1 MGIPQDTNSQ
11 NTTKQ
16 SKMGSLAP
24 SSSRLFE
31 PLRIG
36 TMDLH
41 HRLVMAP
48 LTRFRAEDDTHVPLP
63 FVSTYYAQRAA
74 VPGTLLITEATFI
87 SHRAAGYANVPGIY
101 SRAQIEAWRS
111 ITSAVHAKGSY
122 IYCQLWALGR
132 TADAAKA
139 EGIEIVSSSANA
151 LDSAHAV
158 PKEMT
163 RDDIKQFVSDYAQ
176 AARNAIEAGFDG
188 VEVHG
193 ANGYL
198 IDQFTQDTCNTRTDE
213 YGGSIENRSRF
224 GLEVTRAVVDAVG
237 ADKVGIR
244 LSPFSSFQGMKM
256 DDPIPQFTHL
266 IKGLKELKLAYIHV
280 VESRVSGN
288 ADIESTEKIDFA
300 LDVWGKTSPVLVAGG
315 FRPDSAKRAVDEEYK
330 DQDIAIVFGRYFI
343 STPDLPFRIQKGI
356 DLTPY
361 DRESFYIPK
370 SEKGYTDYPF
380 SPEFE
385 QEVKA

>member
-101 SRAQIEAWRS
+101 SRAQIEAWKS

-132 TADAAKA
+132 TADAANAKA
-139 EGIEIVSSSANA
+139 EGIEIVSSSAN
-151 LDSAHAV
+151 
-158 PKEMT
+158 
-163 RDDIKQFVSDYAQ
+163 AQ

-224 GLEVTRAVVDAVG
+224 GLEVTRA
-237 ADKVGIR
+237 
-244 LSPFSSFQGMKM
+244 
-256 DDPIPQFTHL
+256 
-266 IKGLKELKLAYIHV
+266 
-280 VESRVSGN
+280 
-288 ADIESTEKIDFA
+288 
-300 LDVWGKTSPVLVAGG
+300 
-315 FRPDSAKRAVDEEYK
+315 
-330 DQDIAIVFGRYFI
+330 
-343 STPDLPFRIQKGI
+343 
-356 DLTPY
+356 
-361 DRESFYIPK
+361 
-370 SEKGYTDYPF
+370 
-380 SPEFE
+380 
-385 QEVKA
+385 

>member
-1 MGIPQDTNSQ
+1 
-11 NTTKQ
+11 
-16 SKMGSLAP
+16 MGSLTP
-24 SSSRLFE
+24 SSSSSRLFE

-36 TMDLH
+36 TMDLQ

-48 LTRFRAEDDTHVPLP
+48 LTRFRASDDTHVPLP
-63 FVSTYYAQRAA
+63 IVSTYYSQRAA

-87 SHRAAGYANVPGIY
+87 SAQASGYPNVPGIY
-101 SRAQIEAWRS
+101 SRAQIDAWKS
-111 ITSAVHAKGSY
+111 ITSAVHARGSY

-132 TADAAKA
+132 TASAANAKA
-139 EGIEIVSSSANA
+139 EGIEIKSSSANA
-151 LDSAHAV
+151 MDSEHAV

-163 RDDIKQFVSDYAQ
+163 HDDIKQFISDYAQ

-188 VEVHG
+188 VEIHG

-224 GLEVTRAVVDAVG
+224 GLEVSRAVVDAIG

-244 LSPFSSFQGMKM
+244 LSPYSSFQGMKM
-256 DDPIPQFTHL
+256 DEPIPQFTHL
-266 IKGLKELKLAYIHV
+266 INGLKELKLAYIHV

-300 LDVWGKTSPVLVAGG
+300 IEAWGNTSPVLVAGG
-315 FRPDSAKRAVDEEYK
+315 FRPDSAKRAVDEEYTDK
-330 DQDIAIVFGRYFI
+330 DIAIVFGRYWI

-361 DRESFYIPK
+361 DRDTFYMPK
-370 SEKGYTDYPF
+370 SEKGYIDYPF

>member
-1 MGIPQDTNSQ
+1 MGKTTGTVSLYIFLSLVLAYTSHVNTIPQDTNSQ

-31 PLRIG
+31 PLRMG

-48 LTRFRAEDDTHVPLP
+48 LTRFRAEEDTHVPLP

-74 VPGTLLITEATFI
+74 VPGTLLIPEATFI

-101 SRAQIEAWRS
+101 SRAQIEAWKS

-132 TADAAKA
+132 TADAANAKA

-176 AARNAIEAGFDG
+176 AARNSPRTPATPAPTSTAAASRTAPASAWRSPAPSSMPS
-188 VEVHG
+188 V
-193 ANGYL
+193 L
-198 IDQFTQDTCNTRTDE
+198 I
-213 YGGSIENRSRF
+213 RSAFVSRHS
-224 GLEVTRAVVDAVG
+224 RA
-237 ADKVGIR
+237 
-244 LSPFSSFQGMKM
+244 
-256 DDPIPQFTHL
+256 
-266 IKGLKELKLAYIHV
+266 
-280 VESRVSGN
+280 SR
-288 ADIESTEKIDFA
+288 A
-300 LDVWGKTSPVLVAGG
+300 
-315 FRPDSAKRAVDEEYK
+315 
-330 DQDIAIVFGRYFI
+330 
-343 STPDLPFRIQKGI
+343 
-356 DLTPY
+356 
-361 DRESFYIPK
+361 
-370 SEKGYTDYPF
+370 
-380 SPEFE
+380 
-385 QEVKA
+385 

>member
-1 MGIPQDTNSQ
+1 MGTIPQDTNSQ

-48 LTRFRAEDDTHVPLP
+48 LTRFRAEDDTHVPPP

-101 SRAQIEAWRS
+101 SRAQIEAWKS

-132 TADAAKA
+132 TADAANAKA

-224 GLEVTRAVVDAVG
+224 GLEVTRAVV
-237 ADKVGIR
+237 
-244 LSPFSSFQGMKM
+244 
-256 DDPIPQFTHL
+256 
-266 IKGLKELKLAYIHV
+266 
-280 VESRVSGN
+280 
-288 ADIESTEKIDFA
+288 
-300 LDVWGKTSPVLVAGG
+300 
-315 FRPDSAKRAVDEEYK
+315 EEYK